1 MEPDD
6 LLAFS
11 EGFDVEVHEAFQVVF
26 EAIGEDDWD
35 VFEEFLEAFD
45 LRLLVFAK
53 VIHDFLRVLPVAK
66 FHKCLVENFLGFGF
80 DFGSKG

>member
-26 EAIGEDDWD
+26 KTIGKNDGH

-45 LRLLVFAK
+45 LRLLVFAE
-53 VIHDFLRVLPVAK
+53 VIHDFLGVLPVAE
-66 FHKCLVENFLGFGF
+66 FHEGFVENLLGFGF
-80 DFGSKG
+80 DFGGKG